1 MANITSATS
10 GNSNVGATWTGGSV
24 PTSADNAIIQDTHTV
39 TQNAAHTFKSLRV
52 ETGGTWTADGSNH
65 LTLSGENDSDFALQ
79 IVDGTYNHANGT
91 VVINNGGGGIA
102 HAAIQAGVGNST
114 TGLYD
119 LTISGGGTIC
129 EIYGDTTIH
138 RNMEAGGSE
147 TVLRGSLTV
156 TGNLT
161 INATLNT
168 RFSST
173 DKNLTVAGTTQVTG
187 TLTCNSSAI
196 SLGTG
201 LTSGWGLDI
210 QSGGTFNGGSAT
222 HTIGSIFAAGGGT
235 RTITLSSGATTI
247 DSKNTG
253 NGYSINLASGAT
265 FNHGSGTVTMTYA
278 GNTLI
283 QLSGGTLAFNTFTYN
298 ASGRTLELRSP
309 MSCAGNL
316 TLTAGTLDTKSGTN
330 HALTVTG
337 TTTIGPASGAADQA
351 TLTCNASTV
360 SLGTT
365 RQQGDYALNI
375 EQGGTFVGGTGTHTV
390 GSLYMAQ
397 SANAKA
403 TMTTAVMTING
414 YNNSANKAWRVEY
427 GGDTFDNA
435 NGTVRFNFNGF
446 DTRMSMRSESHA
458 NNAFHNLIIQMN
470 GDTRTLSIDNGT
482 DVKVDNDLTVSRGVL
497 NAGSNH
503 NLEVVGHVDVGTDSE
518 VSNLKFTSTSTK
530 TATFKSILIGANGTY
545 EATSGTTTLKGE
557 HTNGFAWYNNGTFT
571 DNDGTVTIGDGS
583 TSIGTTHIQENRF
596 HHLTINRDA
605 ENVNTVWRDVSGNT
619 LTIDGNLTMT
629 KGFFYRNTVTDTLT
643 VTGDVDI
650 AANGRLGLTADTG
663 ANNFGS
669 LTIASGGAYYATS
682 GTTTITDQTGGGYG
696 WNNAGTF
703 THNNGKVTFTDNL
716 NPYIIESTFYDMEI
730 NLAQNTS
737 ELRSDDIGGAGFTI
751 LNDLTIT
758 RGRFKFNTAGDSMTV
773 HGLTKLETN
782 GQFGL
787 NSPSG
792 THTFNGLVTVNG
804 GTWFLSS
811 GTNNMAGIRNVGG
824 TIS

>member
-1 MANITSATS
+1 MATVIWYSNPTS
-10 GNSNVGATWTGGSV
+10 GNAMNWTDSNQWNQADDGSGTAGNPDSTDDKAV
-24 PTSADNAIIQDTHTV
+24 IQSGDTV
-39 TQNAAHTFKSLRV
+39 TLDGNVTTGQCAVEGTLTGNASYSL
-52 ETGGTWTADGSNH
+52 TLAGSDQDNNFTNSGGTVTNLNLIMTGIRASGDRSIIDSGS
-65 LTLSGENDSDFALQ
+65 
-79 IVDGTYNHANGT
+79 
-91 VVINNGGGGIA
+91 GIR
-102 HAAIQAGVGNST
+102 
-114 TGLYD
+114 D
-119 LTISGGGTIC
+119 LTIN
-129 EIYGDTTIH
+129 DTT
-138 RNMEAGGSE
+138 NS
-147 TVLRGSLTV
+147 
-156 TGNLT
+156 GNNVHALGNNLSISGDLT
-161 INATLNT
+161 ITSGTLDT
-168 RFSST
+168 QFSST
-173 DKNLTVAGTTQVTG
+173 DRSLTVAGTTQVTG

-210 QSGGTFNGGSAT
+210 QSGGTFTGGSGT

-309 MSCAGNL
+309 MSCAANL

-337 TTTIGPASGAADQA
+337 KAYIGPNDGTSDTA
-351 TLTCNASTV
+351 TLTCNASDISIGSGYTADY
-360 SLGTT
+360 SLMVVG
-365 RQQGDYALNI
+365 
-375 EQGGTFVGGTGTHTV
+375 GGTFVGGSGTHTL
-390 GSLYMAQ
+390 GSIYQ
-397 SANAKA
+397 ANAAGAKITLSSGTTNINAEYSSGNYAINILGSSA
-403 TMTTAVMTING
+403 TFNH
-414 YNNSANKAWRVEY
+414 
-427 GGDTFDNA
+427 GG
-435 NGTVRFNFNGF
+435 GTV
-446 DTRMSMRSESHA
+446 
-458 NNAFHNLIIQMN
+458 LMN
-470 GDTRTLSIDNGT
+470 YSGTTYIREDNSTLEL
-482 DVKVDNDLTVSRGVL
+482 NDLTI
-497 NAGSNH
+497 NHGSA
-503 NLEVVGHVDVGTDSE
+503 DVNTN
-518 VSNLKFTSTSTK
+518 SNLTCAGDVTI
-530 TATFKSILIGANGTY
+530 TAGILDTEDDTISFGSLTIASGATY
-545 EATSGTTTLKGE
+545 DATSGTTEITSAAS
-557 HTNGFAWYNNGTFT
+557 NYAISNAGTFT
-571 DNDGTVTIGDGS
+571 HNDGTVTITGGS
-583 TSIGTTHIQENRF
+583 NQWLHNGPYYNLISNNDSSIGMGIGANITVAND
-596 HHLTINRDA
+596 LTVNA
-605 ENVNTVWRDVSGNT
+605 SKNVGWVSAGN
-619 LTIDGNLTMT
+619 
-629 KGFFYRNTVTDTLT
+629 TLT
-643 VTGDVDI
+643 VTGDVI
-650 AANGRLGLTADTG
+650 VNGYLNKYNSSTVTADLS
-663 ANNFGS
+663 FGS
-669 LTIASGGAYYATS
+669 LTIASGGTYYATS